1 MRRLCDSEKL
11 ARLKEGRL
19 PGYDLWHYD
28 RASKRF
34 VSEGEDKTG
43 SPQFL
48 ILQESPLYFWKP
60 IVPNEIRELLSRQ
73 YVLDKE
79 FLAYQRAPESCAFND
94 LDAFYLPL
102 SICRDYLR
110 PGPNIRIYKKS
121 QEASRKDEATS
132 SP

>member
-1 MRRLCDSEKL
+1 MQRLCDSEKL

-60 IVPNEIRELLSRQ
+60 IIPDEIRELLGRQ
-73 YVLDKE
+73 FVLDKE
-79 FLAYQRAPESCAFND
+79 FLAYRQVPERCVFND
-94 LDAFYLPL
+94 LDAFYVPL
-102 SICRDYLR
+102 STCRDYLR
-110 PGPNIRIYKKS
+110 PGPNIRVYKKS
-121 QEASRKDEATS
+121 HEGSQQEEATS
-132 SP
+132 TP